1 MSKHRNDTDA
11 DELWQYFQ
19 EVINWVQKIFSQY
32 YPDMKGLDW
41 CHLYNKYHQ
50 NSYNSNTMQKE
61 VKELHSDDEVQNAK
75 GIYEYLLCKYASPSD
90 PFAARLL
97 KLRTFTKRDKQKAY
111 ERQSGIC
118 PICKA
123 HFEFNEMEGD
133 HIKPW
138 SKGGFTELE
147 NCQML
152 CKNCNA
158 RKNDKY

>member
-1 MSKHRNDTDA
+1 MSKHRNDEDA

-50 NSYNSNTMQKE
+50 NPYNSNTMQKE
-61 VKELHSDDEVQNAK
+61 VKDLHSDEEVQSAK
-75 GIYEYLLCKYASPSD
+75 GIYEYLLCKYSVPTD
-90 PFAARLL
+90 PFAARFL
-97 KLRTFTKRDKQKAY
+97 KLRTFTTRDKQKTY
-111 ERQSGIC
+111 EKQAGIC

-138 SKGGFTELE
+138 SKGGFTELS